1 MRRAKGSG
9 QSNLGARHIFH
20 VQGLHGPRRAQHI
33 LLCEGSER
41 ADSKLDKCMA

>member
-20 VQGLHGPRRAQHI
+20 VQGLPAHGPSRAASSI
-33 LLCEGSER
+33 KNLIDMVSEVC
-41 ADSKLDKCMA
+41 LIH